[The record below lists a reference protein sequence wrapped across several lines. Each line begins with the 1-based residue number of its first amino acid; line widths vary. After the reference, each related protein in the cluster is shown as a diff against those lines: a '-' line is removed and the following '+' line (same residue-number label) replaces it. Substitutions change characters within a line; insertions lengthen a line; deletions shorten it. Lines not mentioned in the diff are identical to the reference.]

1 MTNYLT
7 KPRVILKFLISVV
20 FLHHFKNGYFLIF
33 FSIFKNILYKI
44 VKLTFKFIMI
54 SSKNLKIIFILFI
67 SSIFLNSCGG
77 KLPGA
82 DARKYDP
89 DPKKRVKKNLE
100 EGRGF
105 RLSETFGASKGG
117 TFEFASSNV
126 LWRASLDTID
136 FMPLASVNYSGG
148 IIITDWYSTDQA
160 SNESIKISIR
170 FLTNEIRSDALD
182 IKVFNKKCLSQ
193 LNCVT
198 SEKSGNLI
206 TELKEKILKTAAL
219 YEVQKNTKNSK
230 EYKGKQKY

>member
-1 MTNYLT
+1 MT
-7 KPRVILKFLISVV
+7 
-20 FLHHFKNGYFLIF
+20 
-33 FSIFKNILYKI
+33 
-44 VKLTFKFIMI
+44 KLTIKLFMI

-89 DPKKRVKKNLE
+89 DPKKRVAKNLE

-105 RLSETFGASKGG
+105 RLSETFGNSTGG
-117 TFEFASSNV
+117 VFEFASSNE

-136 FMPLASVNYSGG
+136 FMPLVSVNYSGG
-148 IIITDWYSTDQA
+148 IIITDWYSTDQT

-170 FLTNEIRSDALD
+170 FLINEIRSDALD
-182 IKVFNKKCLSQ
+182 IKVFNKKCLAQ
-193 LNCVT
+193 LNCVI
-198 SEKSGNLI
+198 SEKKGNLI

-219 YEVQKNTKNSK
+219 YEIQNKTKNSK